1 MQCPSS
7 VTSMNAVRIFQRVLV
22 IILIACIAQAPV
34 PSCRAVSFQA
44 PQESAIPGVAH
55 IERNVVFGMYSGLAL
70 LMDVYRPEK
79 PNGYGAVLILGS
91 AWAAPLD
98 YGARPLKNE
107 AQELSSFVVPLT
119 KAGYTVFAI
128 DHRAAPRFHYPAMI
142 DDAHR
147 AVRYIRH
154 YAKQFGINPS
164 RIAAVGYSS
173 GAHLA
178 SLLGLMDGAGDD
190 ASRDPVER
198 ESGRVQCVVAG
209 GTPADLKLYA
219 DIPQAVSML
228 SAFLGEQAS
237 GSPAA
242 NTAMLKRLEEASPVH
257 FVKAGDPPFLLF
269 HGDADQVVPYS
280 AAQELDEALAKAHV
294 PVKLITIQGGTH
306 DSVVML
312 QSDEFTGEM
321 VAWLDKYLKSPATK
335 K

>member
-1 MQCPSS
+1 MKSAAALQRFFAIS
-7 VTSMNAVRIFQRVLV
+7 VICCFVQ
-22 IILIACIAQAPV
+22 AQAMPA
-34 PSCRAVSFQA
+34 PGNMPQA
-44 PQESAIPGVAH
+44 PQESAIPGVARV
-55 IERNVVFGMYSGLAL
+55 ERNVVFGMYSGLAL

-98 YGARPLKNE
+98 YGARPLKNDQ
-107 AQELSSFVVPLT
+107 QELSSFVLPLT

-154 YAKQFGINPS
+154 YAKQFGINPA

-178 SLLGLMDGAGDD
+178 SLLGLMDGAGEDS
-190 ASRDPVER
+190 SRDPVER

-209 GTPADLKLYA
+209 GTPADLTLYA

-228 SAFLGEQAS
+228 SAFLGEQMS
-237 GSPAA
+237 GTPAA
-242 NTAMLKRLEEASPVH
+242 NSAIRKKLEDASPVH

-280 AAQELDEALAKAHV
+280 AAQELDEALTKVHV

-312 QSDEFTGEM
+312 QGDEFTGEM
-321 VAWLDKYLKSPATK
+321 VAWLDKYLKVTASK

>member
-1 MQCPSS
+1 MKSLS
-7 VTSMNAVRIFQRVLV
+7 LLKKSLV
-22 IILIACIAQAPV
+22 ASLLAAFLLAQMAPARAKV
-34 PSCRAVSFQA
+34 PQST
-44 PQESAIPGVAH
+44 QEPAMPGVAH

-79 PNGYGAVLILGS
+79 PNGYGAILILGS

-98 YGARPLKNE
+98 YGARPLKNDQ
-107 AQELSSFVVPLT
+107 QELASFVMPLT

-154 YAKQFGINPS
+154 YGKQFGINPA
-164 RIAAVGYSS
+164 RIGAVGYSS

-178 SLLGLMDGAGDD
+178 SLLGLMDGAGDEN
-190 ASRDPVER
+190 ARDPVER

-209 GTPADLKLYA
+209 GTPADLTLYA

-228 SAFLGEQAS
+228 SAFLGEQMS
-237 GSPAA
+237 GTPAA
-242 NTAMLKRLEEASPVH
+242 NSAIRKKLEDASPVH

-280 AAQELDEALAKAHV
+280 AAQELDDALTKVHV

-321 VAWLDKYLKSPATK
+321 VAWLDKYLKTPASK
-335 K
+335 R

>member
-1 MQCPSS
+1 MKS
-7 VTSMNAVRIFQRVLV
+7 VRTTLKKFLTLLLFAGFLQAQSEPLKAV
-22 IILIACIAQAPV
+22 
-34 PSCRAVSFQA
+34 A
-44 PQESAIPGVAH
+44 PQAAQEPAMPGVAH

-79 PNGYGAVLILGS
+79 PNGYGAILILGS
-91 AWAAPLD
+91 AWAAPPE
-98 YGARPLKNE
+98 YGARPLKNDQ
-107 AQELSSFVVPLT
+107 QELSSFVLPLT

-147 AVRYIRH
+147 AVRYVRH
-154 YAKQFGINPS
+154 YAKQFGINPA

-190 ASRDPVER
+190 SSRDPVER

-209 GTPADLKLYA
+209 GTPADLSPYA
-219 DIPQAVSML
+219 DNPQALSLL
-228 SAFLGEQAS
+228 SAFLGEPVTAH
-237 GSPAA
+237 PAVTSA
-242 NTAMLKRLEEASPVH
+242 LHKKLEDASPVH
-257 FVKAGDPPFLLF
+257 YVKAGAPPFLLF
-269 HGDADQVVPYS
+269 HGDADELVPYS
-280 AAQELDEALAKAHV
+280 GAQELEQALTKVHV

-306 DSVVML
+306 ESVVML
-312 QSDEFTGEM
+312 QSDEFVGEM
-321 VAWLDKYLKSPATK
+321 VAWLDKYLKLPVAK